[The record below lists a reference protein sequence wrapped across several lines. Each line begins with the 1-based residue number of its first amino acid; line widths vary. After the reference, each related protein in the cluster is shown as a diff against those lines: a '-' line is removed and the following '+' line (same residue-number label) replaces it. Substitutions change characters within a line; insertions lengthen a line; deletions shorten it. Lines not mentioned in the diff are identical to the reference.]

1 MDWLIGVAERR
12 LSGDIDVDERT
23 EVAAEWPEKT
33 LDGGFEIGVSRSD
46 ENSKP
51 GKFPRCSE
59 IGGREGAVEL
69 GYMLLMYDE
78 IERLMILRKV

>member
-1 MDWLIGVAERR
+1 MIGVAESKF
-12 LSGDIDVDERT
+12 SGEIDVDERA

-33 LDGGFEIGVSRSD
+33 LEGGFEIGVSRSD

-59 IGGREGAVEL
+59 RGGSEGAVEL
-69 GYMLLMYDE
+69 GYMLQMYDE
-78 IERLMILRKV
+78 IERVDRY

>member
-1 MDWLIGVAERR
+1 MTGVVEDKR
-12 LSGDIDVDERT
+12 LKGDIEVDER
-23 EVAAEWPEKT
+23 AELPAEDAGKK
-33 LDGGFEIGVSRSD
+33 LEGGFEIGVSRSD

-59 IGGREGAVEL
+59 RGGREGAVEL

>member
-12 LSGDIDVDERT
+12 LSGEIDVDERA

-33 LDGGFEIGVSRSD
+33 LEGGFEIGVSRSD

-59 IGGREGAVEL
+59 RGGREGAVEL